1 MMYRFIKFIFVLVS
15 LFCSGFAAFAQKA
28 DEQLAG
34 QYFANAEFRKAA
46 DIYEK
51 LLNKNTSSVY
61 FYDNLLSCYISLKD
75 EDAAVKLTKRQS
87 KRFESNCAYK
97 VDLAYVYKVF
107 GKQQKAEDY
116 QKELIKNIPLSPVG
130 ILDLSLGFQKRNEKL
145 LAVEALLRGREV
157 LKTALLFSAE
167 LGGLY
172 ADLGKTKET
181 VEEYLNVLLID
192 DAQDEEIQGL
202 LQNYLKSAADYE
214 ICKMSLIKRNK
225 LYADK
230 EVFQEM
236 LIWLYVQKNDYQS
249 AIPFVKNLD
258 KRNKEEGRRLMD
270 LGYVAMANKRYD
282 AAISV
287 FKQVELL
294 GNDKPYF
301 HLAKQTGLESR
312 AKKLLSGDFKPEDLL
327 ILESEYKA
335 ILLNTGRSE
344 MSASTIRDL
353 AELQAYYLN
362 DIKSAIENYQ
372 EILTMGRLDRRF
384 LANCKMELG
393 DIYIIS
399 GEVWE
404 ALLLY
409 GQVDKDFLED
419 PLGQEA
425 KYRNARL
432 SYLLGEFEWAKA
444 QLDVLKTATTQLIAN
459 NAMELS
465 LLIQEN
471 TIDSNDVPLQLFS
484 KADLLLLQNQY
495 AKAKSILDSINTVY
509 PKHALSDDILMK
521 YAEIASKERKY
532 LEASVFYEKL
542 IKDYGADILA
552 DNAVWQLAN
561 LYEFKLGDKEK
572 AKLLYE
578 KLLLEYGGSF
588 FVPDART
595 RFRVLRGDMLNVES
609 DN

>member
-1 MMYRFIKFIFVLVS
+1 MMHRFIKFIFVFVS

-34 QYFANAEFRKAA
+34 QYFANAEYRKAA

-75 EDAAVKLTKRQS
+75 EDAAVKLTKKQS
-87 KRFESNCAYK
+87 KRFESNYSYK

-116 QKELIKNIPLSPVG
+116 QKELIKNIPRSPVG

-145 LAVEALLRGREV
+145 LAVEALLGGREV

>member
-1 MMYRFIKFIFVLVS
+1 MMHKFIKIILSSFL
-15 LFCSGFAAFAQKA
+15 LFLANFTAFAQKA

-61 FYDNLLSCYISLKD
+61 FYDNLLSCYINLKD
-75 EDAAVKLTKRQS
+75 EETAIKLVKKQI
-87 KRFESNCAYK
+87 KRFENN
-97 VDLAYVYKVF
+97 YVYKTDMYYVLKVF
-107 GKQQKAEDY
+107 GKQEKADDY
-116 QKELIKNIPLSPVG
+116 QKDLIKNLPLSPAA
-130 ILDLSLGFQKRNEKL
+130 ILDLSLGFQKRNEKKLAIETL
-145 LAVEALLRGREV
+145 LKGREI

-167 LGGLY
+167 LAGLY
-172 ADLGKTKET
+172 ADLGQTKET
-181 VEEYLNVLLID
+181 IEEYLNVLLVD
-192 DAQDEEIQGL
+192 DSQDEEVQGL

-214 ICKMSLIKRNK
+214 TCKIALIKRNK
-225 LYADK
+225 AFSDR

-249 AIPFVKNLD
+249 AIPFVKNID
-258 KRNKEEGRRLMD
+258 KRNREEGRRLMD
-270 LGYVAMANKRYD
+270 LGYVAMANKKYD
-282 AAISV
+282 AAIAV

-301 HLAKQTGLESR
+301 HLSKQTGLESR
-312 AKKLLSGDFKPEDLL
+312 AKKLLAGDFKQEDLL
-327 ILESEYKA
+327 ILESEYKS
-335 ILLNTGRSE
+335 ILLNSGRGE
-344 MSASTIRDL
+344 MSANTIRDL
-353 AELQAYYLN
+353 AQLQAYYLN
-362 DIKSAIENYQ
+362 DINSSIQNYQ
-372 EILTMGRLDRRF
+372 EILAMGRLDRRF

-393 DIYIIS
+393 DIYIIH

-432 SYLLGEFEWAKA
+432 SYLLGEFDWAKA

-471 TIDSNDVPLQLFS
+471 TLDSNDIPLQLFS
-484 KADLLLLQNQY
+484 KADLLLLQNQFSN
-495 AKAKSILDSINTVY
+495 AKSILDSININF

-521 YAEIASKERKY
+521 YAEIATKERKY
-532 LEASVFYEKL
+532 LDASLFYEKL
-542 IKDYGADILA
+542 IKDYANDILA

-561 LYEFKLGDKEK
+561 LYEFKLADKEK
-572 AKLLYE
+572 AKLMYE

>member
-1 MMYRFIKFIFVLVS
+1 
-15 LFCSGFAAFAQKA
+15 
-28 DEQLAG
+28 
-34 QYFANAEFRKAA
+34 
-46 DIYEK
+46 
-51 LLNKNTSSVY
+51 
-61 FYDNLLSCYISLKD
+61 
-75 EDAAVKLTKRQS
+75 
-87 KRFESNCAYK
+87 
-97 VDLAYVYKVF
+97 
-107 GKQQKAEDY
+107 
-116 QKELIKNIPLSPVG
+116 
-130 ILDLSLGFQKRNEKL
+130 
-145 LAVEALLRGREV
+145 
-157 LKTALLFSAE
+157 
-167 LGGLY
+167 
-172 ADLGKTKET
+172 
-181 VEEYLNVLLID
+181 
-192 DAQDEEIQGL
+192 
-202 LQNYLKSAADYE
+202 
-214 ICKMSLIKRNK
+214 
-225 LYADK
+225 
-230 EVFQEM
+230 
-236 LIWLYVQKNDYQS
+236 
-249 AIPFVKNLD
+249 
-258 KRNKEEGRRLMD
+258 
-270 LGYVAMANKRYD
+270 
-282 AAISV
+282 
-287 FKQVELL
+287 
-294 GNDKPYF
+294 
-301 HLAKQTGLESR
+301 
-312 AKKLLSGDFKPEDLL
+312 
-327 ILESEYKA
+327 
-335 ILLNTGRSE
+335 
-344 MSASTIRDL
+344 
-353 AELQAYYLN
+353 
-362 DIKSAIENYQ
+362 
-372 EILTMGRLDRRF
+372 
-384 LANCKMELG
+384 
-393 DIYIIS
+393 
-399 GEVWE
+399 
-404 ALLLY
+404 LY

>member
-1 MMYRFIKFIFVLVS
+1 
-15 LFCSGFAAFAQKA
+15 
-28 DEQLAG
+28 
-34 QYFANAEFRKAA
+34 
-46 DIYEK
+46 
-51 LLNKNTSSVY
+51 
-61 FYDNLLSCYISLKD
+61 
-75 EDAAVKLTKRQS
+75 
-87 KRFESNCAYK
+87 
-97 VDLAYVYKVF
+97 
-107 GKQQKAEDY
+107 
-116 QKELIKNIPLSPVG
+116 
-130 ILDLSLGFQKRNEKL
+130 
-145 LAVEALLRGREV
+145 
-157 LKTALLFSAE
+157 
-167 LGGLY
+167 
-172 ADLGKTKET
+172 
-181 VEEYLNVLLID
+181 
-192 DAQDEEIQGL
+192 
-202 LQNYLKSAADYE
+202 
-214 ICKMSLIKRNK
+214 
-225 LYADK
+225 
-230 EVFQEM
+230 
-236 LIWLYVQKNDYQS
+236 
-249 AIPFVKNLD
+249 
-258 KRNKEEGRRLMD
+258 MD

-287 FKQVELL
+287 FKQVELF

>member
-1 MMYRFIKFIFVLVS
+1 MMHRFIKFIFVFVS
-15 LFCSGFAAFAQKA
+15 LFCTGFVAFAQKA

-34 QYFANAEFRKAA
+34 QYFANAEYRKAA

-75 EDAAVKLTKRQS
+75 EDAAVKLTKKQS
-87 KRFESNCAYK
+87 KRFESNYSYK

-116 QKELIKNIPLSPVG
+116 QKELIKNIPRSPVG

-145 LAVEALLRGREV
+145 LAVEALLGGREV

-258 KRNKEEGRRLMD
+258 KRNREEGRRLMD

-572 AKLLYE
+572 AKLMYE

-588 FVPDART
+588 FVPDARN

>member
-1 MMYRFIKFIFVLVS
+1 MMHRFIKFIFVFVS

-521 YAEIASKERKY
+521 YAEIASKERMY

>member
-1 MMYRFIKFIFVLVS
+1 MMHRFIKFIFVFVS

-287 FKQVELL
+287 FKQVELF

>member
-1 MMYRFIKFIFVLVS
+1 MMHRFIKFIFVFVS

>member
-1 MMYRFIKFIFVLVS
+1 MMHRFIKFIFVFVS
-15 LFCSGFAAFAQKA
+15 LFCTGFVAFAQKA

-34 QYFANAEFRKAA
+34 QYFANAEYRKAA

-75 EDAAVKLTKRQS
+75 EDAAVKLTKKQS
-87 KRFESNCAYK
+87 KRFESNYSYK

-116 QKELIKNIPLSPVG
+116 QKELIKNIPRSPVG

-145 LAVEALLRGREV
+145 LAVEALLGGREV

-258 KRNKEEGRRLMD
+258 KRNREEGRRLMD

>member
-1 MMYRFIKFIFVLVS
+1 MMHRFIKFIFVFVS

-588 FVPDART
+588 FVPEART

>member
-1 MMYRFIKFIFVLVS
+1 MMHRFIKFIFVFVS

-34 QYFANAEFRKAA
+34 QYFANAEYRKAA

-75 EDAAVKLTKRQS
+75 EDAAVKLTKKQS
-87 KRFESNCAYK
+87 KRFESNYSYK

-116 QKELIKNIPLSPVG
+116 QKELIKNIPRSPVG

-145 LAVEALLRGREV
+145 LAVEALLGGREV

-258 KRNKEEGRRLMD
+258 KRNREEGRRLMD

>member
-1 MMYRFIKFIFVLVS
+1 MMHRFIKFIFVFVS
-15 LFCSGFAAFAQKA
+15 LFCTGFAAFAQKA

-34 QYFANAEFRKAA
+34 QYFANAEYRKAA

-116 QKELIKNIPLSPVG
+116 QKELIKNIPRSPVG

-258 KRNKEEGRRLMD
+258 KRNMEEGRRLMD

>member
-1 MMYRFIKFIFVLVS
+1 MMHRFIKFIFVFVS

-116 QKELIKNIPLSPVG
+116 QKELIKNIPRSPVG

-393 DIYIIS
+393 DIYIIN

-542 IKDYGADILA
+542 IKEYAADILA
-552 DNAVWQLAN
+552 DNAVWLLAN
-561 LYEFKLGDKEK
+561 LYEFRLGDKEK
-572 AKLLYE
+572 AKLMYE

-588 FVPDART
+588 FVPDARN

>member
-1 MMYRFIKFIFVLVS
+1 MMHRFIKFIFVFVS

-372 EILTMGRLDRRF
+372 EILTMGRLDR
-384 LANCKMELG
+384 
-393 DIYIIS
+393 
-399 GEVWE
+399 
-404 ALLLY
+404 
-409 GQVDKDFLED
+409 
-419 PLGQEA
+419 
-425 KYRNARL
+425 
-432 SYLLGEFEWAKA
+432 
-444 QLDVLKTATTQLIAN
+444 
-459 NAMELS
+459 
-465 LLIQEN
+465 
-471 TIDSNDVPLQLFS
+471 
-484 KADLLLLQNQY
+484 
-495 AKAKSILDSINTVY
+495 
-509 PKHALSDDILMK
+509 
-521 YAEIASKERKY
+521 
-532 LEASVFYEKL
+532 
-542 IKDYGADILA
+542 
-552 DNAVWQLAN
+552 
-561 LYEFKLGDKEK
+561 
-572 AKLLYE
+572 
-578 KLLLEYGGSF
+578 
-588 FVPDART
+588 
-595 RFRVLRGDMLNVES
+595 
-609 DN
+609 

>member
-1 MMYRFIKFIFVLVS
+1 MMHRFIKFIFVFVS
-15 LFCSGFAAFAQKA
+15 LFCSSFAAFAQKA

-34 QYFANAEFRKAA
+34 QYFANAEYRKAA

-75 EDAAVKLTKRQS
+75 EDAAVKLTKKQS
-87 KRFESNCAYK
+87 KRFESNYAYK

-116 QKELIKNIPLSPVG
+116 QKELIKNVPLSPVG

-157 LKTALLFSAE
+157 LKTALLFSTE

-192 DAQDEEIQGL
+192 DTQDEEIQGL

-214 ICKMSLIKRNK
+214 ICKIALIKRNK
-225 LYADK
+225 LYSDK

-258 KRNKEEGRRLMD
+258 KRNREEGRRLMD

-312 AKKLLSGDFKPEDLL
+312 AKKLLSGGFKQEDLL

-344 MSASTIRDL
+344 MSANTIRDL
-353 AELQAYYLN
+353 AQLQAYYLN
-362 DIKSAIENYQ
+362 DIKSAIGNYQ

-393 DIYIIS
+393 DIYIIN

-542 IKDYGADILA
+542 IKEYGADILA

-561 LYEFKLGDKEK
+561 LYEFRLGDKEK
-572 AKLLYE
+572 AKLMYE

-588 FVPDART
+588 FVPDARN

>member
-1 MMYRFIKFIFVLVS
+1 
-15 LFCSGFAAFAQKA
+15 
-28 DEQLAG
+28 
-34 QYFANAEFRKAA
+34 
-46 DIYEK
+46 
-51 LLNKNTSSVY
+51 
-61 FYDNLLSCYISLKD
+61 
-75 EDAAVKLTKRQS
+75 
-87 KRFESNCAYK
+87 
-97 VDLAYVYKVF
+97 
-107 GKQQKAEDY
+107 
-116 QKELIKNIPLSPVG
+116 
-130 ILDLSLGFQKRNEKL
+130 
-145 LAVEALLRGREV
+145 
-157 LKTALLFSAE
+157 
-167 LGGLY
+167 
-172 ADLGKTKET
+172 
-181 VEEYLNVLLID
+181 
-192 DAQDEEIQGL
+192 
-202 LQNYLKSAADYE
+202 
-214 ICKMSLIKRNK
+214 MSLIKRNK